1 MKKSKTSKHINY
13 IGGDTANGGIVT
25 VQFSRNLTYEEFIR
39 LEELLRYD
47 FSELLN
53 GK

>member
-13 IGGDTANGGIVT
+13 IGGDTSNGGIVT
-25 VQFSRNLTYEEFIR
+25 VQFSRNLTYEEFIK

-47 FSELLN
+47 FLESLN
-53 GK
+53 GR